1 MEPYERKDA
10 YIFVS
15 YSHRDRES
23 VLKFVAELQKYCNVW
38 CDAGINAGNE
48 QSDKIA
54 YKLVNCSLF
63 LYYLAH
69 RITAIAECA
78 ASCVATVY
86 IFKKASL
93 FYPDDRVGV

>member
-15 YSHRDRES
+15 YSHRGRES

-48 QSDKIA
+48 
-54 YKLVNCSLF
+54 
-63 LYYLAH
+63 
-69 RITAIAECA
+69 
-78 ASCVATVY
+78 
-86 IFKKASL
+86 
-93 FYPDDRVGV
+93 